1 MKYNVWSCEIT
12 DSFRRDVLE
21 RSIMNEACAY
31 MGYDKY
37 CTIDELKIIL
47 SKLETLNKDKKD
59 GA

>member
-1 MKYNVWSCEIT
+1 
-12 DSFRRDVLE
+12 
-21 RSIMNEACAY
+21 MNEACAY

>member
-1 MKYNVWSCEIT
+1 MKYNLSFEIT

-21 RSIMNEACAY
+21 RSIMYEACAY
-31 MGYDKY
+31 VGYDKY

-59 GA
+59 RA